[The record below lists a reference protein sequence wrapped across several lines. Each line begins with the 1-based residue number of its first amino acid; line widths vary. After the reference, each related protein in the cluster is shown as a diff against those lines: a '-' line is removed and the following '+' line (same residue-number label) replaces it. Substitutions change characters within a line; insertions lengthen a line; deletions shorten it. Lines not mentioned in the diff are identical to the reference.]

1 MINAIR
7 KVKKAAAEYGYLVRI
22 KGRRAVI
29 VYVGRIPFFR
39 GEISHD
45 LILKAAQRA
54 VEKGWKNIHLLSYD
68 SPCSTRFEDG
78 YIILLAAPL
87 AAVSDIYTIYNL
99 SYALA
104 QMGEDGCEFDERHA
118 CTSSQDECMPY
129 DLSWDDDEVFD
140 MA

>member
-1 MINAIR
+1 MITAIR
-7 KVKKAAAEYGYLVRI
+7 KVKKTAAEYGYLVRA

-54 VEKGWKNIHLLSYD
+54 SDKGWKNIHLLSYD

-78 YIILLAAPL
+78 YVILLAAPL
-87 AAVSDIYTIYNL
+87 AAVNDIYTIYNL

-104 QMGEDGCEFDERHA
+104 EMGEDGCEFEENPP
-118 CTSSQDECMPY
+118 CTSPQHEFMPY
-129 DLSWDDDEVFD
+129 DLSWDDDDVFCSQ
-140 MA
+140 